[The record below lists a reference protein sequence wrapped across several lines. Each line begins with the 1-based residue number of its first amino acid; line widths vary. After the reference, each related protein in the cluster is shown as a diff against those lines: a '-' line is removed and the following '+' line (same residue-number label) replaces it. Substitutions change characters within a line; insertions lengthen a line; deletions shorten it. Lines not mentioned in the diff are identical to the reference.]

1 MYVIKKD
8 NTHEAWNIQ
17 KVVVAVNKSAY
28 RAMVKFTQEELDFLC
43 EYVESSARALGQEGI
58 PIAQMH
64 NIVESALE
72 KVKPEVAKSYRDYRN
87 YKQDFVKMLDEV
99 YKKSQSIMY
108 IGDKENS
115 NSDSALVSTKRSL
128 IYNQLNKELYQK
140 FFMTTEELQAC
151 RDGYI
156 YIHDM
161 SARRDTMNCCLF
173 NVKDVLTGGFE
184 MGNLWYNE
192 PKTLEVAFDVIGDIV
207 LSTSALQHDMDAV
220 AFGYDL
226 GVIPQ
231 QSCSDFPADPKLLQT
246 ALDCCALHLP
256 EVKVHTGRVVSG
268 DVFVAKKEQKD
279 FLRSQFSAACTEMEG
294 AAIAHAAW
302 LNGVPYLVVRAISD
316 NADAG
321 AVEDYPAFERQAAA
335 RSAKLVRA
343 MLRRLA

>member
-1 MYVIKKD
+1 MQRMNCHQIFGNWHGDVTLDDGTKLEIKDMY
-8 NTHEAWNIQ
+8 A
-17 KVVVAVNKSAY
+17 
-28 RAMVKFTQEELDFLC
+28 FC
-43 EYVESSARALGQEGI
+43 EYVENSARALGQEGI

-72 KVKPEVAKSYRDYRN
+72 KVNPEVAKSYRDYRN

-192 PKTLEVAFDVIGDIV
+192 PKTLEVAFDVIGDSKMYIF
-207 LSTSALQHDMDAV
+207 LQ
-220 AFGYDL
+220 
-226 GVIPQ
+226 
-231 QSCSDFPADPKLLQT
+231 
-246 ALDCCALHLP
+246 
-256 EVKVHTGRVVSG
+256 
-268 DVFVAKKEQKD
+268 
-279 FLRSQFSAACTEMEG
+279 
-294 AAIAHAAW
+294 
-302 LNGVPYLVVRAISD
+302 N
-316 NADAG
+316 
-321 AVEDYPAFERQAAA
+321 
-335 RSAKLVRA
+335 AKLYQSKNGYTR
-343 MLRRLA
+343 

>member
-1 MYVIKKD
+1 MIGIIGAMELEVEQLTAAMEDAALTQQAGMKFYSGKLEGTD
-8 NTHEAWNIQ
+8 A
-17 KVVVAVNKSAY
+17 VVVRSGVGKVNAAVCAQILADRFGVDTVIN
-28 RAMVKFTQEELDFLC
+28 T
-43 EYVESSARALGQEGI
+43 GI
-58 PIAQMH
+58 AGA
-64 NIVESALE
+64 V
-72 KVKPEVAKSYRDYRN
+72 
-87 YKQDFVKMLDEV
+87 
-99 YKKSQSIMY
+99 
-108 IGDKENS
+108 G
-115 NSDSALVSTKRSL
+115 
-128 IYNQLNKELYQK
+128 
-140 FFMTTEELQAC
+140 
-151 RDGYI
+151 
-156 YIHDM
+156 
-161 SARRDTMNCCLF
+161 
-173 NVKDVLTGGFE
+173 
-184 MGNLWYNE
+184 
-192 PKTLEVAFDVIGDIV
+192 LEVGIGDIV

-246 ALDCCALHLP
+246 ALDCCAQHLP